1 MFAVKTYHGNHDTRV
16 PVIKRTWGASL
27 SSIQF
32 FSDVANE
39 SIPTVD
45 SGVSNTNR
53 GHCAKTFA
61 ILKHFVGVLDKND
74 GKFAWLFIA
83 DDDTLLSTPRLL
95 QLLSCYENNK
105 EVIVGE
111 RYGYGFSHSGH
122 SGYDYPT
129 GGSGMA
135 FSPPAAKAIVSSCD
149 CPEADSP
156 DDMIIGIC
164 ARRLGI
170 AILHNAAFHQ
180 ARPID
185 YPEQYLRRIPAISFH
200 KFDDIDPYHIYAT
213 YLYESDGSE
222 AERKQEL

>member
-1 MFAVKTYHGNHDTRV
+1 MGFCVCTCTDVKLLFLIISV

-32 FSDVANE
+32 FSDIANE

-61 ILKHFVGVLDKND
+61 ILKHFVGVLNEND

-95 QLLSCYENNK
+95 QLLSCYENSK
-105 EVIVGE
+105 EVIIGE

-156 DDMIIGIC
+156 DDMIIGKYSTLVFCSLPLNWFIVL
-164 ARRLGI
+164 R
-170 AILHNAAFHQ
+170 
-180 ARPID
+180 
-185 YPEQYLRRIPAISFH
+185 YLC
-200 KFDDIDPYHIYAT
+200 T
-213 YLYESDGSE
+213 
-222 AERKQEL
+222 